1 MIIDVHTHLFPK
13 RVRDRRD
20 EYVGDEP
27 AFELLYGDPK
37 ARMIGAR
44 ELIDS
49 MDVHGV
55 DVSIVCGFPWLSAD
69 TCRHH
74 NDYILEAVAEYPD
87 RLRGL
92 CCVNPFDS
100 SAASEVERCLAGGM
114 SGIGEIAFYQPGGI
128 TAEAVERLAPAM
140 ALCREKDV
148 PALIHTNE
156 PVGHRYPG
164 KTDNSLAQI
173 YALVKAYPENR
184 IILGHWGGGLFFYM
198 LLKKEV
204 GQVMANVYFDT
215 AASPFLYVPE
225 IYRVAAEIAGDDK
238 ILFGTD
244 YPLIAPDRYYRE
256 IQAAGMTEPARQKLL
271 GINTASLFG
280 L

>member
-1 MIIDVHTHLFPK
+1 MIIDAHTHLFPK

-20 EYVGDEP
+20 EYVADEP
-27 AFELLYGDPK
+27 AFQLLYGDPA
-37 ARMIGAR
+37 ARMIGTR
-44 ELIDS
+44 EIIDA
-49 MDVHGV
+49 MDLHGV
-55 DVSIVCGFPWLSAD
+55 DVSIVCGFPWVNVD

-74 NDYILEAVAEYPD
+74 NDYIMEAVAAHPG
-87 RLRGL
+87 RLKGL
-92 CCVNPFDS
+92 CCVNPFDP
-100 SAASEVERCLAGGM
+100 SAGSEVERCLAGGL

-128 TAEAVERLAPAM
+128 TAEAVEKLAPAM
-140 ALCREKDV
+140 ALCREKNL

-156 PVGHRYPG
+156 PVGHKYPG

-184 IILGHWGGGLFFYM
+184 IILGHWGGGLFFYS

-204 GQVMANVYFDT
+204 KSVLANVYFDT
-215 AASPFLYVPE
+215 AASPFLYTPE

-256 IQAAGMTEPARQKLL
+256 IGAAGLSEPARQKLL
-271 GINTASLFG
+271 GVNAASLFG
-280 L
+280 I